1 MVSIWPTT
9 SKNNNTSVIAIDF
22 LKTIHFEKKK
32 KLQHMVDLLTADMS
46 DNEQNNFMR
55 ESLAVFAQAQGNA

>member
-1 MVSIWPTT
+1 
-9 SKNNNTSVIAIDF
+9 
-22 LKTIHFEKKK
+22 
-32 KLQHMVDLLTADMS
+32 MVDLLTADMS